1 MKLYEINNKKEYDF
15 SCIYL
20 WTNLVN
26 GKKYVGQ
33 TSCFASRMSHYRS
46 GRFNDRMKKDI
57 DLYGVDSF
65 EIDIL
70 EKDVPHCML
79 DEREQYWIDYYQ
91 SYKEDVG
98 YNICQFAGST
108 RGYKH
113 TPEQCLAK
121 SERMR
126 GENNVMYGKKHT
138 EEWRKEH
145 SEWLKNKWAT
155 DEEYRKFWKERMS
168 GEKNYFYGKHF
179 SGELNPMYGKHHSQ
193 TTKDKLSKAI
203 GKSVRCVETGDVY
216 TSITRAAQAI
226 GVTRCVVSEA
236 LHKGYRAGGYHWE
249 FV

>member
-1 MKLYEINNKKEYDF
+1 MKLYEINKKKEYDF

-33 TSCFASRMSHYRS
+33 TTCFHR
-46 GRFNDRMKKDI
+46 RMKTYRYTYPNAYMEHAVKKHGIDNFDI
-57 DLYGVDSF
+57 T
-65 EIDIL
+65 IL
-70 EKDVPHCML
+70 ERDVPLDKL
-79 DEREQYWIDYYQ
+79 DEREQYWLDYYQ
-91 SYKEDVG
+91 SYDADKG
-98 YNICQFAGST
+98 YNICKVAGT
-108 RGYKH
+108 TEGV
-113 TPEQCLAK
+113 T
-121 SERMR
+121 
-126 GENNVMYGKKHT
+126 HT
-138 EEWRKEH
+138 EEWCQKH
-145 SEWLKNKWAT
+145 SEWLKDKWAT
-155 DEEYRKFWKERMS
+155 DEDYRKFWHDKMS
-168 GEKNYFYGKHF
+168 GENNYFYGKDF

-193 TTKDKLSKAI
+193 TTKDKLSKVI

>member
-33 TSCFASRMSHYRS
+33 TTCFHR
-46 GRFNDRMKKDI
+46 RMKTYRYTYPNAYMEHAVKKHGIDNFDI
-57 DLYGVDSF
+57 T
-65 EIDIL
+65 IL
-70 EKDVPHCML
+70 ERDVPLDKL
-79 DEREQYWIDYYQ
+79 DEREQYWLDYYQ
-91 SYKEDVG
+91 SYDADKG
-98 YNICQFAGST
+98 YNICKVAGT
-108 RGYKH
+108 TEGV
-113 TPEQCLAK
+113 T
-121 SERMR
+121 
-126 GENNVMYGKKHT
+126 HT

-145 SEWLKNKWAT
+145 SEWLKEKWAT
-155 DEEYRKFWKERMS
+155 DEDYRKFWHDKMS
-168 GEKNYFYGKHF
+168 GENNYFYGKDF

-193 TTKDKLSKAI
+193 TTKDKMSKKI

-216 TSITRAAQAI
+216 TSITRAAQAV

>member
-33 TSCFASRMSHYRS
+33 TTCFYR
-46 GRFNDRMKKDI
+46 RMKNYRYVYPNAYMEHAVNKH
-57 DLYGVDSF
+57 GVDNF
-65 EIDIL
+65 DITIL
-70 EKDVPHCML
+70 ERDVPLDKL
-79 DEREQYWIDYYQ
+79 DEREQYWLDYYQ
-91 SYKEDVG
+91 SYDLDKG
-98 YNICQFAGST
+98 YNICKIAST
-108 RGYKH
+108 TKGI
-113 TPEQCLAK
+113 T
-121 SERMR
+121 
-126 GENNVMYGKKHT
+126 HT
-138 EEWRKEH
+138 EEWCQEH
-145 SEWLKNKWAT
+145 SDYMKEKWK
-155 DEEYRKFWKERMS
+155 DVEYRKFWHDKMS
-168 GEKNYFYGKHF
+168 GENNYFYGKHF

-193 TTKDKLSKAI
+193 TTKDKLSKVI

-216 TSITRAAQAI
+216 TSITRAAQVI

>member
-1 MKLYEINNKKEYDF
+1 MKLYEINKKKEYDF

-33 TSCFASRMSHYRS
+33 TTCFHR
-46 GRFNDRMKKDI
+46 RMKTYRYTYPNAYMEHAVKKH
-57 DLYGVDSF
+57 GVDNF
-65 EIDIL
+65 DITIL
-70 EKDVPHCML
+70 ERDVPLDKL
-79 DEREQYWIDYYQ
+79 DEREQYWLDYYQ
-91 SYKEDVG
+91 SYDMDKG
-98 YNICQFAGST
+98 YNICKVAGT
-108 RGYKH
+108 TEGV
-113 TPEQCLAK
+113 T
-121 SERMR
+121 
-126 GENNVMYGKKHT
+126 HT
-138 EEWRKEH
+138 EEWCQKH
-145 SEWLKNKWAT
+145 SEWLKEKWAT
-155 DEEYRKFWKERMS
+155 DEDYRKFWHDKMS
-168 GEKNYFYGKHF
+168 GENNYFYGKDF

-193 TTKDKLSKAI
+193 TTKDKLSKVI

>member
-33 TSCFASRMSHYRS
+33 TTCFYR
-46 GRFNDRMKKDI
+46 RMKTYRYTYPNAYMGHAVNKHGLDNFDI
-57 DLYGVDSF
+57 T
-65 EIDIL
+65 IL
-70 EKDVPHCML
+70 ERDVPLDKL
-79 DEREQYWIDYYQ
+79 DEREQYWLDYYQ
-91 SYKEDVG
+91 SYDLDKG
-98 YNICQFAGST
+98 YNICKIAST
-108 RGYKH
+108 TKGV
-113 TPEQCLAK
+113 T
-121 SERMR
+121 
-126 GENNVMYGKKHT
+126 HT
-138 EEWRKEH
+138 EEWCQEH
-145 SEWLKNKWAT
+145 SDWLKDKWAT
-155 DEEYRKFWKERMS
+155 DEEYRKFWQERMS

-193 TTKDKLSKAI
+193 TTKDKMSKKI

>member
-26 GKKYVGQ
+26 GKKYVRQ
-33 TSCFASRMSHYRS
+33 TTCFHR
-46 GRFNDRMKKDI
+46 RMKTYRYTYPNAYMEHAVKKHGLDNFDI
-57 DLYGVDSF
+57 T
-65 EIDIL
+65 IL
-70 EKDVPHCML
+70 ERDVPLDKL
-79 DEREQYWIDYYQ
+79 DEREQYWLDYYQ
-91 SYKEDVG
+91 SYDLDKG
-98 YNICQFAGST
+98 YNICKVAST
-108 RGYKH
+108 TKGV
-113 TPEQCLAK
+113 T
-121 SERMR
+121 
-126 GENNVMYGKKHT
+126 HT
-138 EEWRKEH
+138 EEWCQEH
-145 SEWLKNKWAT
+145 SDWLKDKWAT
-155 DEEYRKFWKERMS
+155 DEDYRKFWHDKMS
-168 GEKNYFYGKHF
+168 GENNYFYGKHF

-193 TTKDKLSKAI
+193 TTKDKMSKKI

>member
-1 MKLYEINNKKEYDF
+1 MKLYEINKKKEYDF

-33 TSCFASRMSHYRS
+33 TTCFHR
-46 GRFNDRMKKDI
+46 RMKTYRYTYPNAYMEHAVKKHGIDNFDI
-57 DLYGVDSF
+57 T
-65 EIDIL
+65 IL
-70 EKDVPHCML
+70 ERDVPLDKL
-79 DEREQYWIDYYQ
+79 DEREQYWLDYYQ
-91 SYKEDVG
+91 SYDTDKG
-98 YNICQFAGST
+98 YNICKIAST
-108 RGYKH
+108 TEGV
-113 TPEQCLAK
+113 T
-121 SERMR
+121 
-126 GENNVMYGKKHT
+126 HT
-138 EEWRKEH
+138 EEWCQKH
-145 SEWLKNKWAT
+145 SEWLKEKWAT
-155 DEEYRKFWKERMS
+155 DEDYRKFWHDKMS
-168 GEKNYFYGKHF
+168 GENNYFYGKHF

-193 TTKDKLSKAI
+193 TTKDKISKMR

>member
-33 TSCFASRMSHYRS
+33 TTCFHR
-46 GRFNDRMKKDI
+46 RMKTYRYTYPNAYMEHAVKKHGLDNFDI
-57 DLYGVDSF
+57 T
-65 EIDIL
+65 IL
-70 EKDVPHCML
+70 ERDVPLDKL
-79 DEREQYWIDYYQ
+79 DEREQYWLDYYQ
-91 SYKEDVG
+91 SYDLDKG
-98 YNICQFAGST
+98 YNICKVAGT
-108 RGYKH
+108 TKGV
-113 TPEQCLAK
+113 T
-121 SERMR
+121 
-126 GENNVMYGKKHT
+126 HT
-138 EEWRKEH
+138 EEWCQEH
-145 SEWLKNKWAT
+145 SEWLKDKWAT
-155 DEEYRKFWKERMS
+155 DENYRKFWHDKMS
-168 GEKNYFYGKHF
+168 GENNYFYGKDF

-193 TTKDKLSKAI
+193 TTKDKLSKMI

>member
-33 TSCFASRMSHYRS
+33 TTCFHR
-46 GRFNDRMKKDI
+46 RMKTYRYTYPNAYMEHAVKKHGIDNFDI
-57 DLYGVDSF
+57 T
-65 EIDIL
+65 IL
-70 EKDVPHCML
+70 ERDVPLDKL

-121 SERMR
+121 SERVR
-126 GENNVMYGKKHT
+126 GENNGMYGKKHT
-138 EEWRKEH
+138 EEWCQEH
-145 SEWLKNKWAT
+145 SDYMKEKWKDA
-155 DEEYRKFWKERMS
+155 EYRNFWHNRMS
-168 GEKNYFYGKHF
+168 GENNYFYGKRF

-193 TTKDKLSKAI
+193 TTKDKISKMR

>member
-1 MKLYEINNKKEYDF
+1 MKLYEINKKKEYNF

-33 TSCFASRMSHYRS
+33 TTCFHR
-46 GRFNDRMKKDI
+46 RMKTYRYTYPNAYMEHAVKKHGIDNFDI
-57 DLYGVDSF
+57 T
-65 EIDIL
+65 IL
-70 EKDVPHCML
+70 ERDVPLDKL
-79 DEREQYWIDYYQ
+79 DEREQYWLDYYQ
-91 SYKEDVG
+91 SYDTDKG
-98 YNICQFAGST
+98 YNICKIAST
-108 RGYKH
+108 TEGV
-113 TPEQCLAK
+113 T
-121 SERMR
+121 
-126 GENNVMYGKKHT
+126 HT
-138 EEWRKEH
+138 EEWCKEH
-145 SEWLKNKWAT
+145 SEWLKDKWAT
-155 DEEYRKFWKERMS
+155 DEEYRKFWHDKMS
-168 GEKNYFYGKHF
+168 GENNYFYGKHF

-193 TTKDKLSKAI
+193 TTKDKMSKAI

>member
-33 TSCFASRMSHYRS
+33 TTCFHR
-46 GRFNDRMKKDI
+46 RMKTYRYTYPNAYMEHAVKKH
-57 DLYGVDSF
+57 GVDNF
-65 EIDIL
+65 DITIL
-70 EKDVPHCML
+70 ERDVPLDKL
-79 DEREQYWIDYYQ
+79 DEREQYWLDYYQ
-91 SYKEDVG
+91 SYDADKG
-98 YNICQFAGST
+98 YNICKVAGT
-108 RGYKH
+108 TEGV
-113 TPEQCLAK
+113 T
-121 SERMR
+121 
-126 GENNVMYGKKHT
+126 HT
-138 EEWRKEH
+138 EEWCQEH
-145 SEWLKNKWAT
+145 SEWLKDKWAT
-155 DEEYRKFWKERMS
+155 DEEYRKFWHDKMS
-168 GEKNYFYGKHF
+168 GENNYFYGKHF

-193 TTKDKLSKAI
+193 TTKDKISKMR